1 MMSNARY
8 PTEQLKCWKKA
19 KELRERYYQNYARA
33 KDKGG
38 LRWSGSAA
46 TMDAIPAGLGRD
58 VFSLTG
64 EPYGAAVSLDKK
76 LNKQCQDAAESA
88 GYARDLCAYMRSY
101 WGSLMLNKYAFGGEF
116 PRPDFNFQIQICC
129 SHAKWYQV
137 AGKIEKTP
145 TYFIDLSVGPHK
157 DLTEDRVMYVAN
169 QGLEGIEWLEKTTG
183 RKYDDELFIEAV
195 KNEMRAT
202 STWAKICELN
212 QIRPAP
218 LDEKSMYSLYVLA
231 ALSKS
236 SKWCAD
242 FYDEVYDEMRDRVA
256 RGIAAVPNERC
267 RLMSDTQ
274 PPWAFLK
281 IFRYLEE
288 FGAVSIGSLY
298 TFGLMGVWETTPEGR
313 WVPRRL
319 PWELGVEMN
328 TREQVM
334 KVYADWILD
343 KPEFQQF
350 YEPMVKTDMMMKII
364 KQWGV
369 DGVMIHLNRG
379 CEGLSLG
386 IMENKL
392 DLSKAGIPVMTYEGN
407 MGDEREFDEVRTQT
421 RVDAFMEQLGLK
433 RQPA

>member
-1 MMSNARY
+1 MTTARY
-8 PTEQLKCWKKA
+8 QTEPLKCWKKA
-19 KELRERYYQNYARA
+19 KELREKYYQDYARA
-33 KDKGG
+33 KENGG

-58 VFSLTG
+58 VHSLTG
-64 EPYGAAVSLDKK
+64 EPYGAAVSIDRK
-76 LNKQCQDAAESA
+76 LNKVCQDAAEAA

-137 AGKIEKTP
+137 AGKIENTP

-157 DLTEDRVMYVAN
+157 DLTEDRLMYVTN

-195 KNEMRAT
+195 KNEMRST

-212 QIRPAP
+212 QARPAP

-242 FYDEVYDEMRDRVA
+242 FYEEVYDEVKDRVA
-256 RGIAAVPNERC
+256 RGIAAIPNERC

-274 PPWAFLK
+274 PPWSFLK

-298 TFGLMGVWETTPEGR
+298 TFGLKGVWETAPDGR
-313 WVPRRL
+313 WIPRRL
-319 PWELGVEMN
+319 PWEIGVPMN
-328 TREQVM
+328 TREEAM
-334 KVYADWILD
+334 KAYADWTLD

-350 YEPMVKTDMMMKII
+350 YEPMVKTEMMLKIV
-364 KQWGV
+364 KQWHV
-369 DGVMIHLNRG
+369 DGAMLHLNRG

-392 DLSKAGIPVMTYEGN
+392 DLAKAGVPVMTYEGN
-407 MGDEREFDEVRTQT
+407 MGDEREFDEVRTQA

-433 RQPA
+433 RQAA